1 MKNHNKLLDTGLLL
15 PIMETFYS
23 IQGEGFHT
31 GKAAYFLRVGGC
43 DVGCSF
49 CDEKESWDIRKHPL
63 IPVEEVVKALLE
75 TPARTVVVTGGEPC
89 LYPLDFL
96 CRRLQDHVI
105 ARHLETSG
113 AEPLSGTW
121 EWICFSPKKGTEI
134 RPEFYHKAQEMKV
147 IIETEKDLEWAEANA
162 ARLHDGC
169 ERFLQPEWSKREQ
182 ILPLLTD
189 YILAHPEWKISLQTH
204 KYMHIP

>member
-1 MKNHNKLLDTGLLL
+1 MNKHNELLASGLLL

-31 GKAAYFLRVGGC
+31 GKAAFFLRVGGC

-49 CDEKESWDIRKHPL
+49 CDEKESWDSRRHAL
-63 IPVEEVVKALLE
+63 VPVEEALGRLLE

-96 CRRLQDHVI
+96 CRRLQAHGI

-113 AEPLSGTW
+113 SEALSGAW

-134 RPEFYHKAQEMKV
+134 RPEFYEKSQEMKV
-147 IIETEKDLEWAEANA
+147 IIECEDDLAWAEANA
-162 ARLHDGC
+162 ARLHAGC
-169 ERFLQPEWSKREQ
+169 ERFLQPEWSQRERV
-182 ILPLLTD
+182 LPLLTD